1 MKKVLLFVL
10 VVGVLFTTLQAQK
23 TNIKFAEI
31 KPMETVPF
39 GYKNLE
45 GQYLMLKLVKLMD
58 IKPNEKRPTVVVF
71 HSGGWT
77 SGSPNRIMGLCENYA
92 QQGMIAIGVQYR
104 LATPDKRTTVLDC
117 VADAQDAMRYIK
129 QNAKQLH
136 VDLDNLH
143 LVGYSAGGH
152 LAMMT
157 QVVEDKS
164 LPKAKSMILF
174 ATPFELSAENE
185 VAKLVEDPADIAT
198 ISPANFL
205 RKKLPFITIF
215 HGTEDQLV
223 PYDSAKDFAKKYKKM
238 KNKVNLITLE
248 GYDHFILRGRKGIK
262 IVADAEAI
270 LLENVKK

>member
-1 MKKVLLFVL
+1 MQKILATLFFLSLVLSCIN
-10 VVGVLFTTLQAQK
+10 AQK
-23 TNIKFAEI
+23 TNIEFEEI

-45 GQYLMLKLVKLMD
+45 GEYLMLQLVKLMD
-58 IKPNEKRPTVVVF
+58 IKPNEKRPVVVVF
-71 HSGGWT
+71 HPGGWT
-77 SGSPNRIMGLCENYA
+77 SGNPNLIMGLCQNYA

-104 LATPDKRTTVLDC
+104 LAKPDKSTTVLDC

-136 VDLDNLH
+136 VDLNNLH
-143 LVGYSAGGH
+143 VVGYSAGGH

-174 ATPFELSAENE
+174 ATPFELNTDDE
-185 VAKLVEDPADIAT
+185 VAKLVEDPADIAS
-198 ISPANFL
+198 ISPINFL
-205 RKKLPFITIF
+205 RKKLPPITIF
-215 HGTEDQLV
+215 HGTEDKLI
-223 PYDSAKDFAKKYKKM
+223 PYDTVKDFAKKYKKM
-238 KNKVNLITLE
+238 KNKVDLITLE
-248 GYDHFILRGRKGIK
+248 GYDHFVLGGRKGIK
-262 IVADAEAI
+262 VVADAEAI